1 MCLVYS
7 AIFVAIMSYVPL
19 PSWHIIVSTGLE
31 DSISKY
37 WVLFKNGNNDIA
49 WGIKDWS
56 QRQQSDLDFQ
66 NSDFRGASLEQ

>member
-1 MCLVYS
+1 MCLVCS
-7 AIFVAIMSYVPL
+7 AIFVAIMSSVPL
-19 PSWHIIVSTGLE
+19 PSWNIIVSTGLE
-31 DSISKY
+31 DSISKC

-66 NSDFRGASLEQ
+66 NSDFRGASLQQ